1 MEPYFTLL
9 RSLIRNLL
17 GPDIMTSTTGCSS
30 YRAINDVDST
40 PSRNEMKQDLSHVF
54 CWDDIK
60 KTAQILLC
68 FRLQQSCL
76 HLKQVFLFGSS
87 TFPCPHTYDIP
98 INAHELIVWSI
109 LKNWSCNQAK
119 ANGNCSGAWTFSLLD
134 MPWMHCT
141 FDKVLHIAI
150 PSLYR
155 GGKSRCKSFVSVVKH
170 GSTAHHQWSTT
181 TLLFSNLIWPAAC
194 QPIFRLVHF
203 EKSKPWLN
211 SFFLNLSVSLDVPRI
226 SEKLTPI
233 SRQLEDWSDNLDFA
247 VSALWQQLLLEFFD
261 RSSSWNFL
269 TAAPPASR
277 LIDFPSL
284 AGSYRFHLF
293 NDFSIRD
300 YFF

>member
-54 CWDDIK
+54 VGMTSK
-60 KTAQILLC
+60 RRPKSC
-68 FRLQQSCL
+68 FVSDCSGCL

-87 TFPCPHTYDIP
+87 TFPCPHPYDIP
-98 INAHELIVWSI
+98 INAHELIVWSV

-155 GGKSRCKSFVSVVKH
+155 GGKSRCKSFVSVVKD

-181 TLLFSNLIWPAAC
+181 VLFCWSHLTSSLSTNLD
-194 QPIFRLVHF
+194 FRPVHF

-211 SFFLNLSVSLDVPRI
+211 SI
-226 SEKLTPI
+226 SI
-233 SRQLEDWSDNLDFA
+233 
-247 VSALWQQLLLEFFD
+247 
-261 RSSSWNFL
+261 
-269 TAAPPASR
+269 
-277 LIDFPSL
+277 
-284 AGSYRFHLF
+284 
-293 NDFSIRD
+293 FS
-300 YFF
+300 FS